1 MKKEKSGF
9 FHSRSDVFSDA
20 KRRFF
25 PSVRKDAK
33 RVFSFFSLA
42 GKKAGNPAFF
52 RGKEKVPPY
61 GGYRFPS
68 LTVRGE
74 RKAGLSAAR
83 RPSFPDPL
91 TKQNFR
97 DRITRKKVAIMDFDR
112 IVRTDIEASERGF
125 TATMRFDEAAI
136 RAMVDEVDAEL
147 FDKIAAARGYRRQ
160 DVDVTA
166 LREIA
171 AKLENA
177 ADYGSWQAEAAGRI
191 RAAIEGDEIPK
202 QVSDI
207 PHCPRCLHDV
217 FWQHVGSTD
226 AEGFETLRC
235 AGCGRDYRYKRP
247 EMGGAK

>member
-1 MKKEKSGF
+1 
-9 FHSRSDVFSDA
+9 
-20 KRRFF
+20 
-25 PSVRKDAK
+25 
-33 RVFSFFSLA
+33 
-42 GKKAGNPAFF
+42 
-52 RGKEKVPPY
+52 
-61 GGYRFPS
+61 
-68 LTVRGE
+68 
-74 RKAGLSAAR
+74 
-83 RPSFPDPL
+83 
-91 TKQNFR
+91 
-97 DRITRKKVAIMDFDR
+97 MDFDR

-160 DVDVTA
+160 DVDVAA
-166 LREIA
+166 LRAIA

-177 ADYGSWQAEAAGRI
+177 ADYGSWQAEAAWRI
-191 RAAIEGDEIPK
+191 RAAIEGEKIPK
-202 QVSDI
+202 QVSGI